1 LRERVFLIDLEFD
14 DGVFVL
20 HMRNGQNLLNLDFVR
35 ALNEALDEVEG
46 STGPSSLVT
55 TGEGKFYSNGL
66 DLPWMLGEGAAQM
79 GEFGPLL
86 QRTFARLVSFP
97 VITVAALN
105 GHVFAAGA
113 VLALTQDFR
122 IMRSDRGF
130 LCLPEVDLQV
140 PFPAG
145 IMSVVQSRLPA
156 AMLHEAILSGRR
168 YDSSEALAGGAID
181 AALPEPEVLP
191 RAVEMARGLA
201 EKHRPTLVALKR
213 ALYSEVLEKLE
224 AAARRAERAD

>member
-1 LRERVFLIDLEFD
+1 MIDLEFD

-20 HMRNGQNLLNLDFVR
+20 RMRDGENRLNLDFVR
-35 ALNEALDEVEG
+35 ALNEALDEVEA
-46 STGPSSLVT
+46 STGPAALVT

-66 DLPWMLGEGAAQM
+66 DLAWMQGEGATQM
-79 GEFGPLL
+79 SEFGPLL
-86 QRTFARLVSFP
+86 QRTFARLVAFP

-113 VLALTQDFR
+113 VLSLTQDFR
-122 IMRSDRGF
+122 VMRADRGF
-130 LCLPEVDLQV
+130 FCLPEVDLQV

-145 IMSVVQSRLPA
+145 ILSVVQSRLPA

-168 YDSSEALAGGAID
+168 YGAADALAGGVID
-181 AALPEPEVLP
+181 AALPDAEVLP

-224 AAARRAERAD
+224 AAARRAERKA

>member
-1 LRERVFLIDLEFD
+1 MFFLIDLEFD

-20 HMRNGQNLLNLDFVR
+20 RMRNGENRLNLDFVR
-35 ALNEALDEVEG
+35 ALNDALDEVEG
-46 STGPSSLVT
+46 STGPASLVT

-86 QRTFARLVSFP
+86 QRTFARLVAFP

-113 VLALTQDFR
+113 VLALAQDFR
-122 IMRSDRGF
+122 VMRSDRGF
-130 LCLPEVDLQV
+130 FCLPEVDLQV

-168 YDSSEALAGGAID
+168 YDPSEALAGRAVD
-181 AALPEPEVLP
+181 AALPEAEVLP

-201 EKHRPTLVALKR
+201 DKHRPTIVALKK

-224 AAARRAERAD
+224 AAARRAENAS

>member
-1 LRERVFLIDLEFD
+1 MIDLEFD

-20 HMRNGQNLLNLDFVR
+20 RMRNGQNLLNLDFLR

-66 DLPWMLGEGAAQM
+66 DLSWMLGEGAARM
-79 GEFGPLL
+79 AEFGPLL
-86 QRTFARLVSFP
+86 QRTFARLVAFP
-97 VITVAALN
+97 AVTVAALN

-122 IMRSDRGF
+122 VMRSDRGF
-130 LCLPEVDLQV
+130 FCLPEVDLQV
-140 PFPAG
+140 PFPSGVMA
-145 IMSVVQSRLPA
+145 VVQSRLPA

-168 YDSSEALAGGAID
+168 YDAAEAMAGGAVD
-181 AALPEPEVLP
+181 AVRPEAEVLP

-213 ALYSEVLEKLE
+213 ALYPEVLEKLE
-224 AAARRAERAD
+224 AAARRAESAA